1 MRFLIAAAVSA
12 VSAFSFAS
20 VVIEPDEIVAASI
33 LDFVSVDR

>member
-20 VVIEPDEIVAASI
+20 AVIEPDEIVAAP
-33 LDFVSVDR
+33 DFVAVDR